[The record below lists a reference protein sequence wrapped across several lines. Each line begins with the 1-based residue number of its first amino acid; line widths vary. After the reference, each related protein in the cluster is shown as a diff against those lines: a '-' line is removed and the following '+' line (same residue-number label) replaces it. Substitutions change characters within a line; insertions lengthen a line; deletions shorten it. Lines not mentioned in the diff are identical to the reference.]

1 MKPRN
6 FTAKNSPS
14 CGAGAHEDKKR
25 AVKNGKTKHKENYM
39 KMERLPKAEKIPRG

>member
-6 FTAKNSPS
+6 FTAKNSQS
-14 CGAGAHEDKKR
+14 CGAGVHEDKKR

-39 KMERLPKAEKIPRG
+39 KNAQLTKTDKIPRA